1 MRRLLL
7 LLVAS
12 LALTAAAPAVSAT
25 VTVVISKAG
34 IVPANVTIKQGDTVT
49 WTNSD
54 TVAHQIVVRNF
65 ACTLTIQPAQQGS
78 CTFTLAGKFNYSDP
92 GQTGSK
98 FKGSIT
104 VQAGPMAVTLQS
116 SKKILVFG
124 GASTLSGAVS
134 TAQTNEKVTILAQ
147 PCGQNAFSQVTTLT
161 TTTGGGF
168 SYVTK
173 PTLNT
178 NFQAKWKSAT
188 SAAVTV
194 KVRPRIRVTRLAAR
208 RFSVKVTAA
217 IPFAGKYVV
226 FQRYSPVLRRWVAV
240 KRVTLGATSGATPLV
255 VTSAR
260 FRATVKARLRVRAT
274 MPQSQVGA
282 CYVAGIG
289 NVIRS

>member
-7 LLVAS
+7 FLVAS
-12 LALTAAAPAVSAT
+12 VALTAAAPGSTAT
-25 VTVVISKAG
+25 VTVVISRAG

-54 TVAHQIVVRNF
+54 TVAHQIVVRNYT
-65 ACTLTIQPAQQGS
+65 CTLTIQPAQQGS
-78 CTFTLAGKFNYSDP
+78 CVFTRPGKFNYSDP
-92 GQTGSK
+92 AQNGNR
-98 FKGSIT
+98 FKGSVT
-104 VQAGPMAVTLQS
+104 VQAGPTSVTLQS
-116 SKKILVFG
+116 SKKILIFG

-134 TAQTNEKVTILAQ
+134 TAQTNEKVTILVQ
-147 PCGQNAFSQVTTLT
+147 PCGQTAFSQLTTLS
-161 TTTGGGF
+161 TTTGGAF
-168 SYVTK
+168 SYVAK

-188 SAAVTV
+188 SATVTV
-194 KVRPRIRVTRLAAR
+194 KVRPRVRVTRLAAR

-217 IPFAGKYVV
+217 MPFAGKYVV
-226 FQRYSPVLRRWVAV
+226 FQRYSPALRRWVSV
-240 KRVTLGATSGATPLV
+240 KRVTLRATSGAAPLV

-260 FRATVKARLRVRAT
+260 FRATVKARLRVRAL

>member
-12 LALTAAAPAVSAT
+12 VALTAAAPGVTAT
-25 VTVVISKAG
+25 VTVVISRTG
-34 IVPANVTIKQGDTVT
+34 IVPADVTIKQGDTVT

-54 TVAHQIVVRNF
+54 TVAHQIVVKNYT
-65 ACTLTIQPAQQGS
+65 CTLTIQPGQQGS
-78 CTFTLAGKFNYSDP
+78 CTFTRSGKFNYSDP
-92 GQTGSK
+92 AQTGNR

-104 VQAGPMAVTLQS
+104 VQAGPTSVTLQS
-116 SKKILVFG
+116 SKKILIFG

-134 TAQTNEKVTILAQ
+134 TAQTGERVTIHAQ
-147 PCGQNAFSQVTTLT
+147 PCGQTAFSQLT
-161 TTTGGGF
+161 SLSTTTGGAF
-168 SYVTK
+168 SYVAK

-188 SAAVTV
+188 SATVTV
-194 KVRPRIRVTRLAAR
+194 KVRPRVRLTRLAAR

-217 IPFAGKYVV
+217 MPFAGKYVV
-226 FQRYSPVLRRWVAV
+226 FQRYSPALRRWVAV
-240 KRVTLGATSGATPLV
+240 KRVTLRATSGAAPLV

-260 FRATVKARLRVRAT
+260 FRATVKARLRVRAI
-274 MPQSQVGA
+274 MPQAQVGA